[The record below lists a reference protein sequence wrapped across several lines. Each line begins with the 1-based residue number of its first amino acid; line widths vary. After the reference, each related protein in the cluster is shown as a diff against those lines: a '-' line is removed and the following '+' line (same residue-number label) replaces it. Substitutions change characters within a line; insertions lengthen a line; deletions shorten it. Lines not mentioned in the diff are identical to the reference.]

1 MGGIAGPVAQRLEQR
16 THNPLVQGSNPCGPT
31 NSLVFVYDALTYRWG
46 VACDTTDDG
55 CASRLELLRMKI
67 PRTDSLPWI
76 ALGVLAASL
85 CFPNASRAQGTTN
98 VGPAINPLT
107 VQDSN
112 QTQQEI
118 EEKSLGDPKA
128 FQAYDKFHKAD
139 EPDKKIK
146 LGNQFLNKYPNDG
159 HVEQVYEELAQTY
172 FAKRDLTDFYSISD
186 QGIARFPDEPGL
198 LAVAGTTMARAY
210 NHDDP
215 DAAKKLEKAENYD
228 KHAIDVLKT
237 FKRPPT
243 MSQEQFD
250 AYVKQV
256 STTAHSGLGLI
267 YFRQANFQDSINE
280 LQQAAQNATAPD
292 ATDLLVLG
300 ADYQNLSQFKEAAD
314 AFGRC
319 AQIPG
324 PMQSGCKQY
333 ADQNAKQAAQTK

>member
-1 MGGIAGPVAQRLEQR
+1 
-16 THNPLVQGSNPCGPT
+16 
-31 NSLVFVYDALTYRWG
+31 
-46 VACDTTDDG
+46 
-55 CASRLELLRMKI
+55 MKM
-67 PRTDSLPWI
+67 PRTTSPAWI
-76 ALGVLAASL
+76 AVGVLAVSL
-85 CFPNASRAQGTTN
+85 CFASASKAQGTTN

-128 FQAYDKFHKAD
+128 FEAYNKFHKAD
-139 EPDKKIK
+139 EPAKKIK

-159 HVEQVYEELAQTY
+159 HVEMVYEELAEAY
-172 FAKRDLTDFYSISD
+172 FEKRDLTDFYSIAD

-198 LAVAGTTMARAY
+198 LAVTGTTMARAY
-210 NHDDP
+210 NHDEP
-215 DAAKKLEKAENYD
+215 DAAKKLEKAEDYD
-228 KHAIDVLKT
+228 KHAVDVLKT
-237 FKRPPT
+237 YKRPTT
-243 MSQEQFD
+243 MTQEQFD

-256 STTAHSGLGLI
+256 SSTAHSGLGLI

-280 LQQAAQNATAPD
+280 LQQAAQDSATPD

-314 AFGRC
+314 AFNRC

-333 ADQNAKQAAQTK
+333 ADQNAKQAAQAK